1 MKKVAIFYFSHS
13 GNTKT
18 LAEKIKKLTQAEL
31 FEVIPAKTYPSSY
44 MDSVEQAKQEVMKNA
59 RPELA
64 SIIPDVSS
72 FDLIIF
78 GYPNW
83 WDTFPKPIAS
93 LIDGLDL
100 KGKEVAAFCTHEGS
114 RLGTSIQDLSKQCKG
129 STVLESIAI
138 RNSNIHNCDKDLDA
152 WVHTIL
158 ID

>member
-18 LAEKIKKLTQAEL
+18 LAEKIKKLTQAES
-31 FEVIPAKTYPSSY
+31 FEVVPAKSYPDTY
-44 MDSVEQAKQEVMKNA
+44 MESVERAKHEVQNNA
-59 RPELA
+59 RPELS
-64 SIIPDVSS
+64 SIIPDVSN

-100 KGKEVAAFCTHEGS
+100 KDKEVAAFCTHEGS
-114 RLGTSIQDLSKQCKG
+114 RLGTSIQDLSKQCKD
-129 STVLESIAI
+129 SKVLESIAI
-138 RNSNIHNCDKDLDA
+138 RNSNIHNCDKDLDH
-152 WVHTIL
+152 WVQNIL
-158 ID
+158 ND